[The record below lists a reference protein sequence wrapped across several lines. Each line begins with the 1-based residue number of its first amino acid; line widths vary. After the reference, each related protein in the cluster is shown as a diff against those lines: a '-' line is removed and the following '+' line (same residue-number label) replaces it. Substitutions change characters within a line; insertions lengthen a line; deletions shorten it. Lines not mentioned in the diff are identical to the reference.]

1 MIIIQYDLENIDVAY
16 EISDALK
23 NKISEPY
30 IFIPKNFWV
39 LQNVEKE
46 YLTHIRDEINKIL
59 ESGDDNA
66 L

>member
-1 MIIIQYDLENIDVAY
+1 MMIIQYDLENIDVAY

-30 IFIPKNFWV
+30 IFIPKNFCV